1 MDPNTREKNFKSF
14 DTTTRAENQRLVQK
28 PIKRSFEKS
37 TTKRD
42 YDNEKGSGLKVAERI
57 KI

>member
-1 MDPNTREKNFKSF
+1 MDPNTREKNFKSY
-14 DTTTRAENQRLVQK
+14 DTTRAENQRLVQK

>member
-14 DTTTRAENQRLVQK
+14 DTTRAENQRLVQK